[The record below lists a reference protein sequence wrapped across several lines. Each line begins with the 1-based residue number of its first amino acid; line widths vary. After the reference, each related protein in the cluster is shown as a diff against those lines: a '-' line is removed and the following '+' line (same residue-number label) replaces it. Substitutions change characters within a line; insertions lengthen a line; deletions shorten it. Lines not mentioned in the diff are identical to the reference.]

1 MVIDDDASL
10 LGFTTKYLTRLG
22 YTVAGYRSA
31 EQAWKEF
38 NERTKDYGL
47 ILIDLSLSGMSG
59 GQLSEMMLVSSP
71 TVRLILMSGYPYDPE
86 KLLAPGPDRMAFLHK
101 PFTPAMLTETVSRM
115 IGSAN
120 GQC

>member
-1 MVIDDDASL
+1 
-10 LGFTTKYLTRLG
+10 
-22 YTVAGYRSA
+22 
-31 EQAWKEF
+31 
-38 NERTKDYGL
+38 
-47 ILIDLSLSGMSG
+47 
-59 GQLSEMMLVSSP
+59 
-71 TVRLILMSGYPYDPE
+71 MSGYPYDPE

>member
-22 YTVAGYRSA
+22 YAVAGFRSA

-38 NERTKDYGL
+38 SERTQDYGL
-47 ILIDLSLSGMSG
+47 VLIDLSLSGMSG
-59 GQLSEMMLVSSP
+59 AQLSEMMLVSNP
-71 TVRLILMSGYPYDPE
+71 TVRLILMSGYPYDSE
-86 KLLAPGPDRMAFLHK
+86 KLLAAGPDRMAFLHK
-101 PFTPAMLTETVSRM
+101 PFTPAMLAETVDRL
-115 IGSAN
+115 IGAAG